1 MSPRRADLRG
11 VVTGGAGSRWLPA
24 SGPVLWLGGGGLL
37 LAAIFASLAVGT
49 GEVAVDDVVGALFAF
64 DGSPPQVVVRTSRLP
79 RTLAG
84 MSVGGALAVAGAV
97 MQALTRNPLAAPG
110 ILGVNHGAALAAV
123 VGLAWLDGPVGGSAL
138 IPLLGAGIAALLVYV
153 LGSLGRGGLTPLK
166 LTVAGAALAALL
178 AAVIQGLL
186 VVSEQSLD
194 QSRRW
199 LAGSLSDLELE
210 TLVEMGPELV
220 VGVLLALGLARALTT
235 FSLGEHIAR
244 GLGQRTGWVKLSA
257 GLAVVLLAGAAVA
270 VAGPISFVG
279 LAVPHVSR
287 ALVGRDYRR
296 LVPHTALHGAVL
308 LLLADVAARLVIPP
322 RELPVGVMTALVG
335 VPFFIHLARRES
347 AW

>member
-1 MSPRRADLRG
+1 M
-11 VVTGGAGSRWLPA
+11 
-24 SGPVLWLGGGGLL
+24 
-37 LAAIFASLAVGT
+37 LAAAFASLAVGT
-49 GEVAVDDVVGALFAF
+49 GEVALDDVFGALVAF
-64 DGSPPQVVVRTSRLP
+64 DGSPAQVVVRTSRLP

-123 VGLAWLDGPVGGSAL
+123 AGLALLGGGSFGGSAL
-138 IPLLGAGIAALLVYV
+138 IPLVGAATAATVVYV

-199 LAGSLSDLELE
+199 LAGSLSDLQVEV
-210 TLVEMGPELV
+210 LVEMGPELLI
-220 VGVLLALGLARALTT
+220 GVLLALGLARALTT
-235 FSLGEHIAR
+235 FSLGEHVAR
-244 GLGQRTGWVKLSA
+244 SLGQRTGWVKLSA

-270 VAGPISFVG
+270 VAGPISFLG
-279 LAVPHVSR
+279 LAVPHISR
-287 ALVGRDYRR
+287 GLVGRDYRR
-296 LVPHTALHGAVL
+296 LVPHTALHGAIL

-347 AW
+347 AS